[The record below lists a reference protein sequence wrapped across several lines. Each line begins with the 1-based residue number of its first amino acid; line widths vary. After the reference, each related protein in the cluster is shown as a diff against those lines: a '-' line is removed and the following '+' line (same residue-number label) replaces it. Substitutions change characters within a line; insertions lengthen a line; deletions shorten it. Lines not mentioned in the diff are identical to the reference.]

1 MTRHIITAIILFIA
15 MSFALLAALGVVR
28 SKNNLAALHCA
39 GVLNVMAP
47 PLALLAVLVST
58 GLGMSSLKMLVVTVV
73 LLLGAPITSHAIA
86 VAEHRRKPR

>member
-1 MTRHIITAIILFIA
+1 MARHIVTAIILFIA
-15 MSFALLAALGVVR
+15 MAFALLATLGVLR
-28 SKNNLAALHCA
+28 SKNNFAALHCV

-73 LLLGAPITSHAIA
+73 ILLGAPITSHAIA